1 MCFDRM
7 EFTRILRLHGLRPKN
22 ERRISMKK
30 HPLLRTALLVMTAA
44 ALLCVS
50 ALAVEDGAPANSMY
64 GTFWALVPPVI
75 AITLALI
82 TKEAYSSLFIGVT
95 VGALFSQGFSPIGA
109 LNMIVN
115 DGLVAAIKDNA
126 GIFLFLVLLGIIVA
140 LVNAAGGSAAFGRWA
155 SKNIK
160 TKVGAS
166 LATFLLGILIFID
179 DYFNCLTV
187 GTVMRPVTDS
197 HRISRPKLAYLID
210 ATAAPC
216 A

>member
-1 MCFDRM
+1 
-7 EFTRILRLHGLRPKN
+7 
-22 ERRISMKK
+22 MKK

-126 GIFLFLVLLGIIVA
+126 GIFLFLVCLLYTSD
-140 LVNAAGGSAAFGRWA
+140 AA
-155 SKNIK
+155 
-160 TKVGAS
+160 
-166 LATFLLGILIFID
+166 D
-179 DYFNCLTV
+179 D
-187 GTVMRPVTDS
+187 
-197 HRISRPKLAYLID
+197 
-210 ATAAPC
+210 
-216 A
+216 

>member
-1 MCFDRM
+1 M

-95 VGALFSQGFSPIGA
+95 VGALFSQGFSP
-109 LNMIVN
+109 
-115 DGLVAAIKDNA
+115 
-126 GIFLFLVLLGIIVA
+126 
-140 LVNAAGGSAAFGRWA
+140 SAR
-155 SKNIK
+155 
-160 TKVGAS
+160 
-166 LATFLLGILIFID
+166 
-179 DYFNCLTV
+179 
-187 GTVMRPVTDS
+187 
-197 HRISRPKLAYLID
+197 
-210 ATAAPC
+210 
-216 A
+216 